1 MSSLF
6 RLAITLAAVL
16 IALLAI
22 NGSTVFAQSSECS
35 DKRQVGTNALDEFTW
50 RRLNKIYQDVGEEN
64 YDEAYDLL
72 QKMLT
77 RAGKDSYLRSILN
90 QALAQV
96 EWSTENYDSALEY
109 FEKAV
114 QLDALPNAA
123 HFALMYQIA
132 QLYFMQERY
141 RDALDKLE
149 LWFCNSPRDKI
160 TSSAWVLKASIH
172 VQQDHYT
179 ESLKAIEIAIGMDDD
194 PSEQWYQLKLAS
206 LFELEQ
212 YSRAV
217 QTLQL
222 MIARWPDEKKYW
234 TQLSQIY
241 FKLIQDEKALAVIAL
256 ANRKGLL
263 DQQGDITYLANLYS
277 NSELPYKA
285 ALVLEKGITDG
296 VVASTRNHWTTVAES
311 WYAAEELENSLRAY
325 ENAGKASRDGKIDL
339 RRGYIL
345 VDLERWAD
353 AMKALN
359 DALSKGG
366 LTQRKTG
373 EAYLLRGM
381 TQFNLGNLDSAS
393 ADWGY
398 AGRYERTRDA
408 ARQWMNHLRE
418 ERLRK
423 AP

>member
-35 DKRQVGTNALDEFTW
+35 NKRQVGTNALDEFTW
-50 RRLNKIYQDVGEEN
+50 KRLNKIYQDVGEEN

-96 EWSTENYDSALEY
+96 EWSTKNYDSALEY

-179 ESLKAIEIAIGMDDD
+179 ESLQAIEIA
-194 PSEQWYQLKLAS
+194 
-206 LFELEQ
+206 
-212 YSRAV
+212 
-217 QTLQL
+217 
-222 MIARWPDEKKYW
+222 
-234 TQLSQIY
+234 
-241 FKLIQDEKALAVIAL
+241 
-256 ANRKGLL
+256 
-263 DQQGDITYLANLYS
+263 
-277 NSELPYKA
+277 
-285 ALVLEKGITDG
+285 VLEAGFLVENIDTAVRVERG
-296 VVASTRNHWTTVAES
+296 AHIVVLNCSIIRCEWWRNR
-311 WYAAEELENSLRAY
+311 Y
-325 ENAGKASRDGKIDL
+325 
-339 RRGYIL
+339 RRQ
-345 VDLERWAD
+345 R
-353 AMKALN
+353 
-359 DALSKGG
+359 
-366 LTQRKTG
+366 LT
-373 EAYLLRGM
+373 
-381 TQFNLGNLDSAS
+381 SS
-393 ADWGY
+393 
-398 AGRYERTRDA
+398 
-408 ARQWMNHLRE
+408 H
-418 ERLRK
+418 
-423 AP
+423 